1 VTATV
6 LPPSSVMV
14 AYWMGGAFLMD
25 VKRYSEYRQ
34 IADPR
39 RAALYRR
46 SFGKYTEERLL
57 LAAFFYAIFSAF
69 FIAIFL
75 VKYRIELLLTFPLL
89 AVLFTWYLAIGFKR
103 DSPAQAP
110 EKLYREVAF
119 LGFAAFTFIAG
130 AILFFIDIPVL
141 RGFQEPYL
149 IHLPF

>member
-1 VTATV
+1 
-6 LPPSSVMV
+6 MI
-14 AYWMGGAFLMD
+14 AYCMSGAFLMD
-25 VKRYSEYRQ
+25 VKRNSENRQ
-34 IADPR
+34 IADPGPT
-39 RAALYRR
+39 ALYRR

-119 LGFAAFTFIAG
+119 LGFAAFTFIAR
-130 AILFFIDIPVL
+130 AVRFFIHIPL
-141 RGFQEPYL
+141 LQAFQEPYL
-149 IHLPF
+149 IRLPSE